1 MAKQV
6 DKKSRI
12 ISGSNALI
20 TLLAAIGILI
30 LINFFVA
37 PHFFARADLTQNKI
51 HTLSEASKSAVQ
63 ALDDLTVRVFISEPL
78 PDSVKLGYGQNRTLR
93 GADLKLRDIL
103 EEYKAFSDGRMSI
116 SYVTDNV
123 EAEAEKA
130 KLTLFTSE
138 EAKVD
143 KGRLEFERYALG
155 ATFHYKN
162 VKEVYPLA
170 IDPATFE
177 FDITKILVRL
187 KDKYEKSLLMKDMLS
202 KGKEVF
208 DAVESCNKAVQATVK
223 DDADGGE
230 DGLKGLMAA
239 AEQRTKDITEMRS
252 KKPEIEKSCQL
263 AKDKMAAHNA
273 DLRKHKNEY
282 VEILLGDI
290 DQFMET
296 LDAFLK
302 ALDSTEAADATVAT
316 ELRTVIDTVFKEVDN
331 DHNNLVNSPGQKRI
345 GFVCG
350 HGEFCP
356 FANDE
361 QLVRPEMAALLGQ
374 NNPMTQQII
383 GQAQQIEQII
393 NQINQG
399 INQNLFKRNGF
410 DIAKIDLNNQVPDD
424 IEALVLFGPTQKLN
438 DRELFELDQFAMRGK
453 SIVVLSNVWDISVLN
468 IKPGANLG
476 DEPDMEYT
484 AITENPH
491 NINDFLT
498 HFGITIQNDLVME
511 PVSHDPIVLTVTTGP
526 ANSRLR
532 WQTQRAF
539 PYPLLPSFDN
549 LNSEHVLLRGVDNLT
564 LPYVSSIR
572 IDAQKQP
579 GVTADVLVQ
588 SSANAVVRDAAGI
601 SSGGLPLLPPE
612 TINIAR
618 SSQATGVVPV
628 AVLVTG
634 EAASAFVGKTIPTK
648 PTAED
653 ATEEDK
659 KKAADE
665 DKARK
670 IVEKGTIRI
679 LVIASNLGIGGI
691 NAKDI
696 LAGFDMSKVAQGGM
710 NFINELQ
717 NYQAKYQNWQLR
729 ITQIRETVED
739 NLRLLFNIMDWGVQN
754 DALVQIRSK
763 GYLHRPLKN
772 VTETTQSITKYANI
786 IGVPFLFVLFGVGAM
801 AVRKSR
807 KSRLSV

>member
-6 DKKSRI
+6 DKKSRM
-12 ISGSNALI
+12 ISGSNALV
-20 TLLAAIGILI
+20 TLLAAIGII
-30 LINFFVA
+30 VLINFFVA

-51 HTLSEASKSAVQ
+51 HTLSEASKAAAQ

-78 PDSVKLGYGQNRTLR
+78 PDSVKLGYGQNKTLR

-103 EEYKAFSDGRMSI
+103 EEYKAHSDGKMSI
-116 SYVTDNV
+116 SYVTDNI
-123 EAEAEKA
+123 ETEAEKA

-170 IDPATFE
+170 IDPSTFE

-202 KGKEVF
+202 KGKEIF
-208 DAVESCNKAVQATVK
+208 DAVDSCNKAVQQAVK
-223 DDADGGE
+223 DETDAGG

-239 AEQRTKDITEMRS
+239 AEQRTKDITEMRA
-252 KKPEIEKSCQL
+252 KKPDIEKSCQL
-263 AKDKMAAHNA
+263 AKDKIASHSA
-273 DLRKHKNEY
+273 DLKKHKNEY

-302 ALDSTEAADATVAT
+302 ALDSTEAADAAVAT
-316 ELRTVIDTVFKEVDN
+316 ELRTVLDSVFTEVDN

-345 GFVCG
+345 GVVCG

-356 FANDE
+356 FANDQ
-361 QLVRPEMAALLGQ
+361 QLVKPEMAALLGQ

-410 DIAKIDLNNQVPDD
+410 DIAKIDLISPVPDD
-424 IEALVLFGPTQKLN
+424 VEALILFGPTQKLN
-438 DRELFELDQFAMRGK
+438 ERELFELDQFAMRGK
-453 SIVVLSNVWDISVLN
+453 SIIVLSNVWDISVLN
-468 IKPGANLG
+468 IKPGENLG

-484 AITENPH
+484 AITENPQ

-498 HFGITIQNDLVME
+498 HFGIAVQKDLVME

-539 PYPLLPSFDN
+539 PYPLLPSFDD
-549 LNSEHVLLRGVDNLT
+549 LNDDHVLLRGVDNLT
-564 LPYVSSIR
+564 LPYVSSIQ
-572 IDAQKQP
+572 IDPQKQP
-579 GVTADVLVQ
+579 GLTADVLVR
-588 SSANAVVRDAAGI
+588 SSASAVVRDAASV

-612 TINIAR
+612 TLSVAR
-618 SSQATGVVPV
+618 AANATGAVPV

-634 EAASAFVGKTIPTK
+634 EASSAFAGKTVPAK
-648 PTAED
+648 PIAEG
-653 ATEEDK
+653 ASEEDT
-659 KKAADE
+659 KKAQDE

-670 IVEKGTIRI
+670 ISEKGTVRI

-691 NAKDI
+691 NAEDV

-772 VTETTQSITKYANI
+772 VSETTQSMTKYANML
-786 IGVPFLFVLFGVGAM
+786 GVPFLFVLFGMGVM

-807 KSRLSV
+807 KRRLSV